1 LGDKEMLPTPS
12 NLAEGGNGGHTE
24 QRGGG
29 VVPAKRKRRSFGLED
44 QVGEEIV
51 LEDKEREINVWLW

>member
-29 VVPAKRKRRSFGLED
+29 VMPAKCSFGLED